1 MRTTKPLI
9 AVTGKSGQLG
19 WELMRLSGYLPEF
32 QYYFTGRNE
41 VDLARPETIH
51 PFFER
56 YQPAVFI
63 NCAAYTA
70 VDKAETEKDLAY
82 LVNAT
87 AVEEIARCCKLYNC
101 ILISISTDY
110 VFNGEAN
117 EPYRINHVANPV
129 NHYGFTKLRGE
140 QLILEQLPSA
150 VIIRTS
156 WVYSEHGNNFVKTM
170 LRLMAERPELKIVND
185 QQGCPTY
192 AADLAKVIMQIVQQ
206 KLAGHTGA
214 GIYHYSN
221 QGITTWFHF
230 AEAICKLAGL
240 ACKLEPIPSSA
251 YPTPAKRPGYSV
263 LDTSKI
269 VDDFGITPRNWEES
283 LQECISKLQKS

>member
-1 MRTTKPLI
+1 MSTTKPLI

-19 WELMRLSGYLPEF
+19 WELMRLSGYVPEF

-41 VDLARPETIH
+41 VDLALPETIH

-87 AVEEIARCCKLYNC
+87 AVEEIARCCKLYDC
-101 ILISISTDY
+101 ILITISTDY
-110 VFNGEAN
+110 VFKGEAD
-117 EPYRINHVANPV
+117 EPYRIDQATDPV

-140 QLILEQLPSA
+140 QLALAQLSSSI
-150 VIIRTS
+150 IIRTS

-170 LRLMAERPELKIVND
+170 LRLMAERPELKIVDD

-192 AADLAKVIMQIVQQ
+192 AADLAKAVLQIAQQ

-230 AEAICKLAGL
+230 AEAICKLAAL
-240 ACKLEPIPSSA
+240 ECTLEPIPSSA

-263 LDTSKI
+263 LDTSRI
-269 VDDFGITPRNWEES
+269 VDDFGITLRDWKES
-283 LQECISKLQKS
+283 LQECISRLQRP